1 MKFLTRKF
9 QAGDF
14 TRCWPLYFAHSRF
27 SEEETDQIRRAC
39 EYLIANGS
47 MQGAVIYDADSPD
60 GEIRAFGA
68 SMFMRRSWV
77 EALKR
82 RPRPYSFIRSL
93 VEFQPN
99 NSPILDEDEIAADN
113 AGEGLSL
120 ATAMHGFAPKP
131 TGLAEVGSK
140 LVSTYQSTHR
150 GFHLRETIEEIHGP
164 EDLKFCTESGSWTE
178 FSRYDDYYLQSNE
191 PLPNEAEQPILLTAT
206 PASCTMASPHWV
218 MFDFS
223 PPVLDLSRRQKHVL
237 MLALEGMSNR
247 AIGAALD
254 LRPASVHNCFRGAWT
269 KLSQHPTYQ
278 NMIEPPK
285 GGAGGNRRRVQLL
298 RVLEHHMEEL
308 RPWIV
313 RRASG
318 VKGGKLSVSQAASL
332 S

>member
-1 MKFLTRKF
+1 
-9 QAGDF
+9 
-14 TRCWPLYFAHSRF
+14 
-27 SEEETDQIRRAC
+27 
-39 EYLIANGS
+39 
-47 MQGAVIYDADSPD
+47 
-60 GEIRAFGA
+60 
-68 SMFMRRSWV
+68 MFMRRSWV

-82 RPRPYSFIRSL
+82 RPRPYSFIHSL
-93 VEFQPN
+93 VDFRWN
-99 NSPILDEDEIAADN
+99 DSPILNEDEIAADN

-285 GGAGGNRRRVQLL
+285 GGAGGNWRRVQLL

-308 RPWIV
+308 RPWIA
-313 RRASG
+313 RRASS
-318 VKGGKLSVSQAASL
+318 VKGGKLSVSQPASL